1 MFVFV
6 AAPSRRRLTVATA
19 AISPAAQE
27 AFQRSYDALSPAEQ
41 VDVIFAIASA
51 QAQQVRA

>member
-1 MFVFV
+1 V
-6 AAPSRRRLTVATA
+6 AQA

-27 AFQRSYDALSPAEQ
+27 AFQRSFDALSPAEQ
-41 VDVIFAIASA
+41 VDVIFAIAITSA

>member
-1 MFVFV
+1 V
-6 AAPSRRRLTVATA
+6 AQA

-27 AFQRSYDALSPAEQ
+27 AFQRSFDALSPAEQ

>member
-1 MFVFV
+1 MNTD
-6 AAPSRRRLTVATA
+6 A
-19 AISPAAQE
+19 AAQE
-27 AFQRSYDALSPAEQ
+27 AFQRSFDALSPAEQ